1 MSRRQGRSPTSGEI
15 EEWHRFAGSGER
27 RTGSAPARKKAV
39 RATTTA
45 AEAAKP
51 PEKARPEGGG
61 RAPTDEEL
69 REWAMLT
76 GTAVPAPAASPAKP
90 ASSAPP
96 TARPTSKP
104 PPKPRIKAFE
114 LGSKAPPE
122 RAVSFG
128 ARDAAST
135 RESAGNIDRKVE
147 RRLKSGKLDPERVID
162 LHGLDR
168 KQAELTLFRF
178 LQGCRAGKVRLA
190 LVVTG
195 KGLHAP
201 ADWLVEEPGVL
212 RRSVP
217 VWLQR
222 KPLSDI
228 VQHFS
233 PAHPS
238 HGGGGA
244 YYVYLRQAR
253 NR

>member
-1 MSRRQGRSPTSGEI
+1 MPTE
-15 EEWHRFAGSGER
+15 
-27 RTGSAPARKKAV
+27 
-39 RATTTA
+39 
-45 AEAAKP
+45 
-51 PEKARPEGGG
+51 
-61 RAPTDEEL
+61 EEL
-69 REWAMLT
+69 QEWAVLT
-76 GTAVPAPAASPAKP
+76 GTAVPAPAASPEKP
-90 ASSAPP
+90 APPAPS
-96 TARPTSKP
+96 TAGPASRPSPET
-104 PPKPRIKAFE
+104 RIREFE
-114 LGSKAPPE
+114 LGSLAPPE

-128 ARDAAST
+128 ERDAGPR
-135 RESAGNIDRKVE
+135 RERVGNIDRRVE

-168 KQAELTLFRF
+168 KQAERTLVGF

-195 KGLHAP
+195 KGRHAP
-201 ADWLVEEPGVL
+201 ADWMEEEPGVL

-217 VWLQR
+217 VWLQQ
-222 KPLSDI
+222 KPLSEI